1 MAWLVVDGRDNTE
14 WIYEYKPNKS
24 SIGDYWYDYGGDCI
38 ELPKGSIKKLIGKEL
53 NWNDEPV
60 KLE

>member
-1 MAWLVVDGRDNTE
+1 MAWLVKDGIDNSE
-14 WIYEYKPNKS
+14 WIFDYKPDRAS
-24 SIGDYWYDYGGDCI
+24 DFWYSPGDCV

-60 KLE
+60 ELE